1 MKGNLAAR
9 VKTESD
15 PRLLER
21 AVAAA
26 PMLIFVADASMR
38 YVAVNEYACDALGYR
53 EDELLGLAVT
63 DVAIEFRARRD
74 YTRMIE
80 SGWLVGVSRLRCKD
94 GSEVTLRYR
103 AGETEVDGRELY
115 VSVGWLE

>member
-38 YVAVNEYACDALGYR
+38 YVAVNEYACDALGTGR
-53 EDELLGLAVT
+53 T
-63 DVAIEFRARRD
+63 SF
-74 YTRMIE
+74 
-80 SGWLVGVSRLRCKD
+80 WVSR
-94 GSEVTLRYR
+94 
-103 AGETEVDGRELY
+103 
-115 VSVGWLE
+115 